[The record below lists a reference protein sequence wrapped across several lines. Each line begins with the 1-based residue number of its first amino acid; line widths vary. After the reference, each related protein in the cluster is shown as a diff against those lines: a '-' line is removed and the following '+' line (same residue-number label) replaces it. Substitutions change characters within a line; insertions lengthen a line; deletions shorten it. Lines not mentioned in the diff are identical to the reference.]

1 MRILIIGGSDAG
13 ISAALRAKE
22 VNPQSRVTVLLR
34 DDYPNFSICGLPFFI
49 GGEVAAWTDLAHRT
63 KDMLD
68 ASGIRFLPRHTA
80 MSINTDRHMVLATS
94 ESIARVDLPY
104 DRLIIATGAEPICPP
119 IEGRDLPGVFFLRFM
134 DQGLAI
140 ADDLKT
146 RRPKTA
152 LIIGG
157 GYIGMEMAEALSRRG
172 LAVTLAEM
180 GKVVMPTLDAD
191 MAGLLEETLKKNGIR
206 VATGFTATRIE
217 KTGDRLRVTGSRE
230 NGETIDDIGMVIV
243 AAGARPAVEPARQAG
258 VAVGDSGA
266 IRVNRKMKTSVPD
279 VFAAGDCAE
288 TFHRLTNTNTYMPLG
303 TTAHK
308 QGRTAGENAAGG
320 NAEFAGVL
328 GTQSLKVF
336 DRVAARTGLT
346 HAEAEAAGFSPF
358 SARVQTPDHK
368 AYYPDATPLDI
379 RLTGDRLTQ
388 KLLGAQIIGH
398 HGAEISKRID
408 ILASALYAGLG
419 VGEILDLDLS
429 YTPPLSAPWDPVQA
443 AAMEWLATMDSESGR
458 SNRKIC
464 KIKILYLD
472 FAPSD

>member
-1 MRILIIGGSDAG
+1 
-13 ISAALRAKE
+13 
-22 VNPQSRVTVLLR
+22 
-34 DDYPNFSICGLPFFI
+34 
-49 GGEVAAWTDLAHRT
+49 
-63 KDMLD
+63 
-68 ASGIRFLPRHTA
+68 
-80 MSINTDRHMVLATS
+80 
-94 ESIARVDLPY
+94 
-104 DRLIIATGAEPICPP
+104 
-119 IEGRDLPGVFFLRFM
+119 M

-140 ADDLKT
+140 ADDLET

-180 GKVVMPTLDAD
+180 GKAVMPTLDAD

-217 KTGDRLRVTGSRE
+217 KAGDRLRVTGSG
-230 NGETIDDIGMVIV
+230 NNAETINDIGMVII

-258 VAVGDSGA
+258 IAMGAAGA
-266 IRVNRKMKTSVPD
+266 IRVNRKMETSVPD
-279 VFAAGDCAE
+279 IFAAGDCAE
-288 TFHRLTNTNTYMPLG
+288 TFHRLMNTNTYMPLG

-320 NAEFAGVL
+320 NAKFAGVL

-358 SARVQTPDHK
+358 SAQVRTPDHK
-368 AYYPDATPLDI
+368 AYYPGATPLDI

-408 ILASALYAGLG
+408 ILASALYSGLG
-419 VGEILDLDLS
+419 VDEILDLDLS
-429 YTPPLSAPWDPVQA
+429 YTPPLSSPWDPVQA
-443 AAMEWLATMDSESGR
+443 AAIEWLATMNSESGR
-458 SNRKIC
+458 SNPKM
-464 KIKILYLD
+464 
-472 FAPSD
+472 P

>member
-1 MRILIIGGSDAG
+1 MQILIIGGSDAG

-22 VNPQSRVTVLLR
+22 MDPQSQVTVLIR

-49 GGEVAAWTDLAHRT
+49 GGEVNAWQDLAHRT

-68 ASGIRFLPRHTA
+68 ASGIRFLRRHTA
-80 MSINTDRHMVLATS
+80 LSINTADRVVRAVVGS
-94 ESIARVDLPY
+94 GAGVDLAY
-104 DRLIIATGAEPICPP
+104 DRLVIATGAEPVRPP
-119 IEGRDLPGVFFLRFM
+119 IEGCELPGVFFLRFM

-140 ADDLKT
+140 ADFLQT
-146 RRPKTA
+146 HRPESA

-157 GYIGMEMAEALSRRG
+157 GYIGMEMAEALRRLG

-180 GKVVMPTLDAD
+180 GKAVMPTLDPD
-191 MAGLLEETLKKNGIR
+191 MAGLLEETLAENGIR
-206 VATGFTATRIE
+206 VATGFKAVRIK
-217 KTGDRLRVTGSRE
+217 KTGERLRVTGSGK
-230 NGETIDDIGMVIV
+230 NGETIEDIGLVLI

-258 VAVGDSGA
+258 IAMGAAGA
-266 IRVNRKMKTSVPD
+266 IRVNRKMETSLPD
-279 VFAAGDCAE
+279 IFAAGDCAE
-288 TFHRLTNTNTYMPLG
+288 TFHRLMNTNTYMPLG

-308 QGRTAGENAAGG
+308 QGRTAGENAADG

-358 SARVQTPDHK
+358 STQVRTPDHK
-368 AYYPDATPLDI
+368 AYYPGSTPLNI

-408 ILASALYAGLG
+408 ILASALYSGLG

-443 AAMEWLATMDSESGR
+443 AAMEWLATMNSESGQ
-458 SNRKIC
+458 SNSKMPE
-464 KIKILYLD
+464 K
-472 FAPSD
+472 

>member
-1 MRILIIGGSDAG
+1 MQILIIGGSDAG
-13 ISAALRAKE
+13 ISAALRTKE
-22 VNPQSRVTVLLR
+22 VDPQSRVTVLLR

-49 GGEVAAWTDLAHRT
+49 GGEVAAWPDLAHRT

-68 ASGIRFLPRHTA
+68 ASGIRFLSRHTA
-80 MSINTDRHMVLATS
+80 MSINTARHMVLATS
-94 ESIARVDLPY
+94 ESGANVELPY
-104 DRLIIATGAEPICPP
+104 DRLIMATGAEPVRPP

-140 ADDLKT
+140 ADDLET
-146 RRPKTA
+146 RRPQTA

-180 GKVVMPTLDAD
+180 GKAVMPTLDAD
-191 MAGLLEETLKKNGIR
+191 MAGLLEETLKKNGVR

-217 KTGDRLRVTGSRE
+217 KTGDRLRVTGKTKNGE
-230 NGETIDDIGMVIV
+230 NGESFDGIGMVII

-258 VAVGDSGA
+258 IAVGDSGA
-266 IRVNRKMKTSVPD
+266 IRVNRKMETSAPD
-279 VFAAGDCAE
+279 IFAAGDCAE

-308 QGRTAGENAAGG
+308 QGRVAGENAAGG
-320 NAEFAGVL
+320 SAEFAGVL

-358 SARVQTPDHK
+358 SARVRTPDHK
-368 AYYPDATPLDI
+368 AYYPGSTPLDI

-398 HGAEISKRID
+398 HVAEISKRID
-408 ILASALYAGLG
+408 ILASALYSGLG
-419 VGEILDLDLS
+419 VGEMLDLDLS

-443 AAMEWLATMDSESGR
+443 AAMEWLATMNSESGQ
-458 SNRKIC
+458 SSSKMPG
-464 KIKILYLD
+464 K
-472 FAPSD
+472 